1 MGLSE
6 RPVCIKDSERYY
18 IVFAL
23 YIVLITVYLL
33 RQVILK
39 IIVLSKGVS

>member
-6 RPVCIKDSERYY
+6 RPVCIKDTI

-39 IIVLSKGVS
+39 VIVLSKGVS

>member
-6 RPVCIKDSERYY
+6 RSVCIKDSEGYY

-23 YIVLITVYLL
+23 YSFDNCILVEASYL
-33 RQVILK
+33 K
-39 IIVLSKGVS
+39 NIVLSKGVS